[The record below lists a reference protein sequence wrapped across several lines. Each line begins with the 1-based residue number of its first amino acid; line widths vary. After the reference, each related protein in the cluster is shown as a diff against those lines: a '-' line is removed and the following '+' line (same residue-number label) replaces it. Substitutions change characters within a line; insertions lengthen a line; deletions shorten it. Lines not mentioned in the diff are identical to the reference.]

1 MQVAADIKEATFRT
15 SDVPFLVKENANIPT
30 VTYEVSP
37 PRSSCAVGRKHES
50 CVDSC
55 ALHLRYA

>member
-30 VTYEVSP
+30 VTYEVGP
-37 PRSSCAVGRKHES
+37 PHSSYVVRRKHKS

-55 ALHLRYA
+55 TLHLRYA